1 MTGARPEEARVVVI
15 GAGASGLAVA
25 NALRGAGVAVRI
37 LDGAERV
44 AEPWRRRHPQL
55 RLNTHRR
62 LSSLPGLELPR
73 SAGAFPARD
82 AVVGYLERYAGRLD
96 VPIEFGVHVQHLER
110 DADAGLWRIDT
121 AEGCRWAEHVVIAT
135 GRDRVPFIPH
145 WPGMARTRAEVLHS
159 ADLGDV
165 RRFRGR
171 RILVVGAGNSGMD
184 ALNHLVSIET
194 KRIWVSVRHGPAV
207 FPTRL
212 FGFPVQLLSP
222 LLDRLPVKTADWM
235 LALTER
241 IAFGDLRQWGLPRHA
256 DGGASRL
263 LGEGTAPAIDNG
275 FIRALT
281 KGRADIVAPL
291 EAFRADH
298 VRLTDGRMIDPDVV
312 ICATG
317 YRPGLEPML
326 GHLGV
331 LDERGFPTIDGAEQ
345 DSRYPGLWFS
355 GMRPALSGF
364 FRAAG
369 RNAAAIAAAVRASM
383 PERDTV
389 GDPSAGGL
397 ERPPHGAGLKG
408 RIG

>member
-1 MTGARPEEARVVVI
+1 MTGPRPEDSGVVVI

-25 NALRGAGVAVRI
+25 NALHEAGVAVRI
-37 LDGAERV
+37 LDGAERP
-44 AEPWRRRHPQL
+44 AESWRRRHPQL
-55 RLNTHRR
+55 RLNTHRL
-62 LSSLPGLELPR
+62 LSSLPGLRLPR

-82 AVVGYLERYAGRLD
+82 AVVEYLERYAGRLD
-96 VPIEFGVHVQHLER
+96 VPIEFGISVQRLEP
-110 DADAGLWRIDT
+110 DAGLWRIDT
-121 AEGCRWAEHVVIAT
+121 AEGGRWAKHVVVAT

-145 WPGMARTRAEVLHS
+145 WPGMARSRAEVLHS

-184 ALNHLVSIET
+184 ALNHLVAIDA

-212 FGFPVQLLSP
+212 FGLPVQLASP
-222 LLDRLPVKTADWM
+222 LLERLPVKTADWM

-241 IAFGDLRQWGLPRHA
+241 IAFGNLRHLGLSRHV

-275 FIRALT
+275 FISALAG
-281 KGRADIVAPL
+281 GRAEIVPPL
-291 EAFRADH
+291 EAFRADY
-298 VRLTDGRMIDPDVV
+298 VRLADGRMIDPDVV

-326 GHLGV
+326 GHLDV
-331 LDERGFPTIDGAEQ
+331 LDERGFPKLEGAEQ

-355 GMRPALSGF
+355 GMRPKLSGF
-364 FRAAG
+364 FLAAR
-369 RNAAAIAAAVRASM
+369 RNAAAIAAAVHASALEGETAGRAAAVRAASE
-383 PERDTV
+383 P
-389 GDPSAGGL
+389 
-397 ERPPHGAGLKG
+397 
-408 RIG
+408 

>member
-1 MTGARPEEARVVVI
+1 MTGPRPKQARVVVI

-25 NALRGAGVAVRI
+25 DALSGAGVAVRI

-55 RLNTHRR
+55 RLNTHRV
-62 LSSLPGLELPR
+62 LSSLPGLRLPR

-82 AVVGYLERYAGRLD
+82 AVVEHLERCVDRLE
-96 VPIEFGVHVQHLER
+96 VPIEFGVRVQRLEPE
-110 DADAGLWRIDT
+110 AGLWRIETTD
-121 AEGCRWAEHVVIAT
+121 GSRWAEHVVVAT
-135 GRDRVPFIPH
+135 GRDRVPFMPR
-145 WPGMARTRAEVLHS
+145 WPGIARSRAEVVHS
-159 ADLGDV
+159 ADLGDIS
-165 RRFRGR
+165 RFRGR

-184 ALNHLVSIET
+184 ALNHLVTIET

-212 FGFPVQLLSP
+212 LGFPVQLSSP
-222 LLDRLPVKTADWM
+222 LLERLPVKIADWM

-241 IAFGDLRQWGLPRHA
+241 VAFGDLRQWGLPGHA

-275 FIRALT
+275 FIGAL
-281 KGRADIVAPL
+281 KEGRAEIVPAI
-291 EAFRADH
+291 ETFQAEY
-298 VRLTDGRMIDPDVV
+298 VRLVDGRMVDPDVV

-331 LDERGFPTIDGAEQ
+331 LDERGFPAFDGAEQ
-345 DSRYPGLWFS
+345 DPRWPGLWFT
-355 GMRPALSGF
+355 GMRPKLSGF
-364 FRAAG
+364 FLAAL
-369 RNAAAIAAAVRASM
+369 RNAAAIAAAVQAS
-383 PERDTV
+383 T
-389 GDPSAGGL
+389 L
-397 ERPPHGAGLKG
+397 ERATADGAPRAG
-408 RIG
+408 